1 MVQIGNRTRHC
12 PRSNG
17 RAVRQPASER
27 CGAAQEAAGGMPHY
41 AECSQAHCSCL
52 LLRPPKGFLSQ
63 SFFWMDDYLSSAP
76 CSVPGCGLGPW
87 STQPLSDPGSSHGL
101 VFSFFFFLIQK
112 MVPLVLHLALF
123 QTLCWTLRSVYS
135 HRHYILRGLAIED
148 NSLFYFFLLNILFKA
163 KKFRVPKF
171 RAQY

>member
-27 CGAAQEAAGGMPHY
+27 RGAGQEAAGGLPHY

-52 LLRPPKGFLSQ
+52 LLRHPQGFLSQ
-63 SFFWMDDYLSSAP
+63 SFLWMDDFLSSPP

-87 STQPLSDPGSSHGL
+87 STQPLSDPGSSHGSVLSL
-101 VFSFFFFLIQK
+101 VWCTHFLFFLFKKCYLWYYIWLRFRHFAGHVGTFITIDITFCAALLLRTTHCSLFFLIK
-112 MVPLVLHLALF
+112 
-123 QTLCWTLRSVYS
+123 
-135 HRHYILRGLAIED
+135 
-148 NSLFYFFLLNILFKA
+148 YFI
-163 KKFRVPKF
+163 
-171 RAQY
+171 